1 MMKFILGGE
10 GPVSPQDRSEME
22 QWNDRIRRDAD
33 PGILAR
39 IRRIEQHPMVPR
51 PRSLPRAMR
60 DMSTHFDDP
69 LHQWHV
75 GYLRVHDE
83 MELPHELHRDLRECV
98 PQSILRD
105 IFRPTTGFDFV
116 LEPMETEPDRTGAQ
130 ALREAKEAL
139 NREPLPTIE
148 SSVLL
153 VSAEQRRRNRF
164 VVQPWKTLLKDTQ
177 PRQYYQVEG
186 VNYREIDE
194 DGQPLVTEEDES
206 SDG

>member
-1 MMKFILGGE
+1 MKFVLGGDE
-10 GPVSPQDRSEME
+10 PVSPQDRAEID
-22 QWNDRIRRDAD
+22 QRQQRIRQEAD

-39 IRRIEQHPMVPR
+39 IHRIEQHPMVPR

-164 VVQPWKTLLKDTQ
+164 VAQPWKTLLKDTQ